1 MFIRLKTLL
10 TGLIL
15 FTSLSCDKAADA
27 TTPVNKPKPRDEAAI
42 KAKFGIPVYFNFIE
56 TLKKE
61 GFVFWDF
68 DKFHK
73 SDKSKLPEKL
83 IVIRH
88 DIHSRDI
95 NGGVNANKV
104 EKYFIGSRAATYFV
118 MYNDPNEEYDSGLQ
132 QQYLKFIA
140 SLNQDTVDVQP
151 HISANDLYIANNNPS
166 WKYKDISELKELF
179 EKYYE
184 IKKTIDNH
192 GLGTEI
198 IVKSVD
204 TLHLKQMN
212 TKLLEVLKAYNAKW
226 ERDTGL
232 KVRYYASHGSKVNMN
247 MVLNNAVILDQLS
260 LLRSGVYEFDT
271 YNSWIAEHLIYLSD
285 NSIPSWI
292 GKPLE
297 VKPGRYQLLMHPWV
311 WENYTMPSGTANS
324 FTSSFHTQNNN
335 YTNKFK
341 KKVGYV
347 R

>member
-1 MFIRLKTLL
+1 MFVRLKTLL

-15 FTSLSCDKAADA
+15 FTSLSCDKAAEA
-27 TTPVNKPKPRDEAAI
+27 TPPVSKPKQKIDEAAI

-68 DKFHK
+68 DKFYK

-95 NGGVNANKV
+95 DGGVNANKV

-118 MYNDPNEEYDSGLQ
+118 MYEDPTEEYDSGLQ
-132 QQYLKFIA
+132 LQYLKFIA

-151 HISANDLYIANNNPS
+151 HISANDLYIANANPS
-166 WKYKDISELKELF
+166 WKNKDPYELKELF
-179 EKYYE
+179 DKYYE
-184 IKKTIDNH
+184 VKKISDSH

-198 IVKSVD
+198 IAKSVD

-212 TKLLEVLKAYNAKW
+212 TKLIEILKAYNAKW
-226 ERDTGL
+226 EKATGL
-232 KVRYYASHGSKVNMN
+232 KAKYYASHGSKVNIN
-247 MVLNNAVILDQLS
+247 TVLNNAVVLDQLS
-260 LLRSGVYEFDT
+260 LLRSGAYEFDT

-292 GKPLE
+292 GKPTE

-311 WENYTMPSGTANS
+311 WENYTTPSGAAHSYTNS
-324 FTSSFHTQNNN
+324 FPVPTSYKQ
-335 YTNKFK
+335 K
-341 KKVGYV
+341 KRVSYYK
-347 R
+347 

>member
-27 TTPVNKPKPRDEAAI
+27 TTPVNKPKQKVDEAAV

-68 DKFHK
+68 DKYHK
-73 SDKSKLPEKL
+73 SDKTKLPEKL

-88 DIHSRDI
+88 DIHGRDI
-95 NGGVNANKV
+95 EGGFNANKV

-118 MYNDPNEEYDSGLQ
+118 MYGDPNEESDTGLQ
-132 QQYLKFIA
+132 KEYLNFINKI
-140 SLNQDTVDVQP
+140 NQDTVDVQP
-151 HISANDLYIANNNPS
+151 HISANDLYIASNNPS
-166 WKYKDISELKELF
+166 WKYLGISELKDLF

-184 IKKTIDNH
+184 LKKTNDSH
-192 GLGTEI
+192 GVGTEI
-198 IVKSVD
+198 ILKGFD

-212 TKLLEVLKAYNAKW
+212 VKLIEILKAYNVKW
-226 ERDTGL
+226 EKATGL
-232 KVRYYASHGSKVNMN
+232 KAKYYASHGSKVNIN

-260 LLRSGVYEFDT
+260 LLRSGAYEFDT
-271 YNSWIAEHLIYLSD
+271 YNSSIAEHLTYLSD

-292 GKPLE
+292 GKPTE

-311 WENYTMPSGTANS
+311 WENYTMSSGST
-324 FTSSFHTQNNN
+324 TSYSNRFPTQS
-335 YTNKFK
+335 NKQKKRVSYFK
-341 KKVGYV
+341 
-347 R
+347 

>member
-27 TTPVNKPKPRDEAAI
+27 TPPVNKPKPRIDEAAV

-68 DKFHK
+68 DKYYK
-73 SDKSKLPEKL
+73 SDKSKLPAKL

-95 NGGVNANKV
+95 NGGINANKV

-118 MYNDPNEEYDSGLQ
+118 MYGDPNEASESGLQ
-132 QQYLKFIA
+132 QEYLNFI
-140 SLNQDTVDVQP
+140 NKMKQDTVDVQP
-151 HISANDLYIANNNPS
+151 HISTNDLYLASYSPH
-166 WKYKDISELKELF
+166 WKFLDISELKELF
-179 EKYYE
+179 AKYYE
-184 IKKTIDNH
+184 IKKTSDSH

-198 IVKSVD
+198 IVKNID

-212 TKLLEVLKAYNAKW
+212 TRIVEILKAYNIRW
-226 ERDTGL
+226 EQATGL
-232 KVRYYASHGSKVNMN
+232 KAKYYASHGSKVNIN

-271 YNSWIAEHLIYLSD
+271 YNSSIAEHLTYLSD

-292 GKPLE
+292 GRPSE

-311 WENYTMPSGTANS
+311 WENYSASYGAAASSSVSG
-324 FTSSFHTQNNN
+324 FHTLYNP
-335 YTNKFK
+335 KPK
-341 KKVGYV
+341 KKISYL